1 MILNSFPCVC
11 SRRTTLTGAVSVML
25 IVMWLLTSF
34 AAFEESQPVS
44 SDESL
49 KSGEAQPSVSGSKV
63 FEAISAYL
71 DGIHGKGMPP
81 AKKRPLPPND
91 QSRKRPSVSGE
102 SEANAEALAHEL
114 RTEKNLTL
122 KRIQEGD
129 WALAAS
135 SLERSKKA
143 ASRLSSAR
151 ESEHLQRLEKFMD
164 SKARRAATKEGQ
176 FGIVVN
182 SIGMKMVV
190 LPGGTF
196 TMGSSDAEFR
206 RIRIDWNVEEDMVR
220 PETPSHTVVISKPYL
235 IGKYA
240 VTVGEFKRFVNETGY
255 QTVAEKQGWA
265 WVYDNEKKHWER
277 LSGVSW
283 KDTPWRSGD
292 DFPVTL
298 VCHSDAE
305 AFCNWLSKREGRKYG
320 LPTEAQWEFAAR
332 GGQEQKRYPWG
343 DEYPDGRRLNIADR
357 RAPVPWADQT
367 VDDGAERPA
376 PVGSYSPNA
385 FGLYDIVGNLWHLC
399 ADYYDPRIYRNTE
412 SKTLTDPQGPRTGK
426 KRAVRGG
433 NWAFGAGIARNAFRF
448 GIEPQLC
455 TDLCGFRV
463 ITQARSD
470 EVPITSPV
478 APLILEQLLNEGTLN
493 AVLGHVRKLV
503 SQGRRLEARRVV
515 EFVRNSDRFADVSD
529 CNEFNAD
536 LLEAVIDLAEDESKA
551 SFRNSLGM
559 KMVRIPPGAFVMG
572 SSESDIAWAM
582 TTLAQNLPLS
592 LENEYPFH
600 KVRISRPFFISETEV
615 TVEQFQKF
623 VQATGYVTDAEEA
636 GGGQVFDARTNR
648 FEQKD
653 GSSWKNPGWN
663 PSGNEPVTMVSWF
676 DAQAFVEWLSAKD
689 KLPYKLPTEAQW
701 EYAARGNLPMC
712 QFPWGDSVP
721 DGLRAN
727 YADKNTD
734 LEWRDRDAD
743 DGYKYVSPVGSY
755 QANKFGLY
763 DMAGNVTEWVRDYYS
778 EDYYRYTPEVD
789 PEGPGH
795 GENRVTKGGDW
806 STGAA
811 SLRCAFRGW
820 SRPDLAFNN
829 TGFRVVVDLSS
840 PQYPFHFSANFL
852 TRDWVPGTDQRSV
865 AEAIAKEKDREARA
879 GRKEGPSTPSRALE
893 KEVTLRGLA
902 VVEIAPRSEA
912 SKTGLVKGD
921 VIIEYHGVRDLTTD
935 TLRELAVSTKRE
947 KVQPVIV
954 FIRDEEEYTVRVG
967 PGLGGLTVAETFVK
981 GPFKKHKADHEGPP
995 ARDRH
1000 RKAKPEQWT

>member
-399 ADYYDPRIYRNTE
+399 ADYYDPRIYRN
-412 SKTLTDPQGPRTGK
+412 
-426 KRAVRGG
+426 
-433 NWAFGAGIARNAFRF
+433 
-448 GIEPQLC
+448 
-455 TDLCGFRV
+455 
-463 ITQARSD
+463 
-470 EVPITSPV
+470 
-478 APLILEQLLNEGTLN
+478 
-493 AVLGHVRKLV
+493 
-503 SQGRRLEARRVV
+503 
-515 EFVRNSDRFADVSD
+515 
-529 CNEFNAD
+529 NAD
-536 LLEAVIDLAEDESKA
+536 RPSGTAYREKKSRSRRELGFWSRYCEECV
-551 SFRNSLGM
+551 SFR
-559 KMVRIPPGAFVMG
+559 
-572 SSESDIAWAM
+572 
-582 TTLAQNLPLS
+582 
-592 LENEYPFH
+592 Y
-600 KVRISRPFFISETEV
+600 
-615 TVEQFQKF
+615 
-623 VQATGYVTDAEEA
+623 
-636 GGGQVFDARTNR
+636 RT
-648 FEQKD
+648 
-653 GSSWKNPGWN
+653 
-663 PSGNEPVTMVSWF
+663 
-676 DAQAFVEWLSAKD
+676 SA
-689 KLPYKLPTEAQW
+689 
-701 EYAARGNLPMC
+701 
-712 QFPWGDSVP
+712 
-721 DGLRAN
+721 
-727 YADKNTD
+727 
-734 LEWRDRDAD
+734 
-743 DGYKYVSPVGSY
+743 
-755 QANKFGLY
+755 LY
-763 DMAGNVTEWVRDYYS
+763 
-778 EDYYRYTPEVD
+778 
-789 PEGPGH
+789 
-795 GENRVTKGGDW
+795 
-806 STGAA
+806 
-811 SLRCAFRGW
+811 
-820 SRPDLAFNN
+820 
-829 TGFRVVVDLSS
+829 
-840 PQYPFHFSANFL
+840 
-852 TRDWVPGTDQRSV
+852 
-865 AEAIAKEKDREARA
+865 
-879 GRKEGPSTPSRALE
+879 
-893 KEVTLRGLA
+893 
-902 VVEIAPRSEA
+902 
-912 SKTGLVKGD
+912 GLV
-921 VIIEYHGVRDLTTD
+921 R
-935 TLRELAVSTKRE
+935 
-947 KVQPVIV
+947 
-954 FIRDEEEYTVRVG
+954 F
-967 PGLGGLTVAETFVK
+967 
-981 GPFKKHKADHEGPP
+981 
-995 ARDRH
+995 
-1000 RKAKPEQWT
+1000 